1 MKRTVVGAMLSLAFA
16 SSVSLA
22 QPDPFVRPLPPAAT
36 GTDTLGRFL
45 REIGYQPKALSPD
58 VFQITVERERWAVH
72 VMISLSTDGRRLW
85 LESKFAPIE
94 EPDRVPA
101 TAWKR
106 LLEANEK
113 IGPAHFVFDKSDK
126 RVHLYRSFE
135 NVGVSTER
143 LQKEIDA
150 FDSTVRK
157 TQDYWRGE
165 HFRPVIASTD
175 AEPAVKEI
183 PGTQALMVSRVSET
197 QQLMGDWEITEIR
210 ARGRLTPVE
219 VLRERKAKLTFR
231 NARDG
236 DIGPLLKG
244 KVMADLQTGPDSKR
258 SVYVQFNGENQINF
272 VDDQER
278 VELGIYKIDGDTLII
293 CFAPQGEPRPK
304 NFAHV
309 DDNRLW
315 QFKLKRAK

>member
-1 MKRTVVGAMLSLAFA
+1 MKRTVLGALLSLAFA
-16 SSVSLA
+16 SSMAFA

-36 GTDTLGRFL
+36 GTETLGRFL
-45 REIGYQPKALSPD
+45 RELGYEPKALSPD
-58 VFQITVERERWAVH
+58 VFQITVERERWPVH

-94 EPDRVPA
+94 EPDKAPA

-135 NVGVSTER
+135 NVGVNTER
-143 LQKEIDA
+143 LQKEIDT

-175 AEPAVKEI
+175 VEPPAEDI
-183 PGTQALMVSRVSET
+183 PGTQALMVSRVSST
-197 QQLMGDWEITEIR
+197 QQLMGEWNITEIR
-210 ARGRLTPVE
+210 SRGRQTPAE
-219 VLRERKAKLTFR
+219 VLRDRKAKLTFR
-231 NARDG
+231 YARDG
-236 DIGPLLKG
+236 DIGPALKG
-244 KVMADLQTGPDSKR
+244 KIMADLLTGPGSTR
-258 SVYVQFNGENQINF
+258 TVYVQFNGEDQINF

-278 VELGIYKIDGDTLII
+278 AEPGIYKIDGDTLTI

-304 NFAHV
+304 NFAQA
-309 DDNRLW
+309 DDSRHWL
-315 QFKLKRAK
+315 FKLKRSK

>member
-1 MKRTVVGAMLSLAFA
+1 MKRTVLGAMLALAFA
-16 SSVSLA
+16 ATSAHA
-22 QPDPFVRPLPPAAT
+22 QPEPFVRPLPPAAT
-36 GTDTLGRFL
+36 GTEALARFL
-45 REIGYQPKALSPD
+45 REIGYVPKALSPD
-58 VFQITVERERWAVH
+58 VFQVTVERERWPVH

-94 EPDRVPA
+94 EPDRAPA
-101 TAWKR
+101 IAWKR

-135 NVGVSTER
+135 NVGVTTER
-143 LQKEIDA
+143 LRKEIEA

-157 TQDYWRGE
+157 THDYWRGE

-175 AEPAVKEI
+175 AEPPAKEI
-183 PGTQALMVSRVSET
+183 PGTQALMVARASDT
-197 QQLMGDWEITEIR
+197 QQLMGEWTITEIR
-210 ARGRLTPVE
+210 ARGRQTPAE
-219 VLRERKAKLTFR
+219 VLRDRKSKLIFR

-236 DIGPLLKG
+236 DVGPAIKG
-244 KVMADLQTGPDSKR
+244 KIMADLHTGPDSSR
-258 SVYVQFNGENQINF
+258 SVYVLFNGEDQINF

-278 VELGIYKIDGDTLII
+278 VEQGIYKIDGDTLTI

-304 NFAHV
+304 TLAQTDGSRNWV
-309 DDNRLW
+309 
-315 QFKLKRAK
+315 FKLKRAK